1 MRWLRRALVLLLAA
15 GVAAS
20 AAYAF
25 LGPPDVLGRQAEPTL
40 EVIHPPYLQLGDAP
54 LAPFPGSES
63 DRVQLLW
70 QTVPI
75 PDARHRTDRDDEFVV
90 EYRALGAA
98 RWQRAGAPSQI
109 ATGVQGRVNHWLDV
123 GGLDYAA
130 EYDYR
135 VRHLAAGKQV
145 RTYRGTFR
153 TRLAPRD
160 ATAFSFVAY
169 GDSAYDADL
178 QDDPLSLDGILGD
191 VLGLDLGQLGER
203 ALDAVTRRLDGELE
217 LASIDSFR
225 SVQACIADEDP
236 AFVLLL
242 GDNAYDE
249 GSHLQYDARFDPDRN
264 PEAVRWARE
273 HIDYLVIGNHDVE
286 TANGLPTEQNYA
298 VPIPLE
304 GLTAPAAPPSGERA
318 EHNYAF
324 DYGLLHVAT
333 FDSNSLDDP
342 ARLRALLD
350 WLVADLEAS
359 TASWKIVAAHHPVAG
374 GPRKS
379 PDPDDDYYQQLVP
392 RLHEAGVDLLLTGDS
407 HVFAWSYPLLG
418 FEHVDGGEAVATFVL
433 DDDRD
438 YAKGA
443 GLVQLIAGVGG
454 KSIFDGSFEDYPFV
468 AAGFSATTAPRGE
481 FGFAHITVSRSRL
494 LVQYVGAESGRVLAE
509 FAISRP

>member
-1 MRWLRRALVLLLAA
+1 MAATRGGAAARGGSRGRR
-15 GVAAS
+15 GVRL
-20 AAYAF
+20 
-25 LGPPDVLGRQAEPTL
+25 LGPPDLLARRAEPTL

-75 PDARHRTDRDDEFVV
+75 PDARHRTDREDEFVV
-90 EYRALGAA
+90 DYRPEGSS

-109 ATGVQGRVNHWLDV
+109 ATGVERRVNHWGQI

-135 VRHLAAGKQV
+135 VRHLAAGKDV
-145 RTYRGTFR
+145 RTYRGRFR
-153 TRLAPRD
+153 SRLAPGD
-160 ATAFSFVAY
+160 ATPFSFVAY
-169 GDSAYDADL
+169 GDSAYDAEL

-191 VLGLDLGQLGER
+191 VLGLDLDQLGER
-203 ALDAVTRRLDGELE
+203 ALDAVTRRLDGDLE
-217 LASIDSFR
+217 LASLASFR
-225 SVQACIADEDP
+225 GVQAHIAGEDP
-236 AFVLLL
+236 AFALLL
-242 GDNAYDE
+242 SDNAYDE
-249 GSHLQYDARFDPDRN
+249 GSHPHDARFDPDRN

-273 HIDYLVIGNHDVE
+273 HIDYLVIGNHDLE
-286 TANGLPTEQNYA
+286 TAKGLPTEQNYA

-304 GLTAPAAPPSGERA
+304 GVTAPVAPSPGERA

-324 DYGLLHVAT
+324 DYGLIHVAT

-342 ARLRALLD
+342 ARLSALLD

-359 TASWKIVAAHHPVAG
+359 AAPWKIVAAHHPVAG

-379 PDPDDDYYQQLVP
+379 PDSDDDYYQQLVP

-418 FEHVDGGEAVATFVL
+418 FERINGGEAVATFVL

-468 AAGFSATTAPRGE
+468 AAGFSATTAPRAE
-481 FGFAHITVSRSRL
+481 YGFARITVTSSRL